1 MLPGQTVRLQERG
14 RRGDLQVCSS
24 PCRRDGRALCP
35 IPCPPTTQS
44 QVRRRNQKR
53 KYPVCDFTSPHPGVN
68 TAMMSQFCSKFW
80 GLLSPT
86 HSDSSQGGQE
96 SGGVQEMG
104 GEQKLA
110 PHSGRKTGTRGHTVY
125 RVDCIRIIPHHTT
138 PCLCLSLLM
147 SLSSFHLSFSKLCLF
162 SISFSLHPHSTLNW
176 KLRRDFIR
184 RTKVCTN
191 LCFPSRNENS
201 N

>member
-1 MLPGQTVRLQERG
+1 MISLLLLRSNKWVAGAEGAACPDSEIAGERQEGRPASMLESLQEGWKGPLPHPMPTYNPVTGEERETKG
-14 RRGDLQVCSS
+14 GNI
-24 PCRRDGRALCP
+24 LCD
-35 IPCPPTTQS
+35 
-44 QVRRRNQKR
+44 
-53 KYPVCDFTSPHPGVN
+53 DFTSSHPGVN

-125 RVDCIRIIPHHTT
+125 RVDCIRIIPHHS
-138 PCLCLSLLM
+138 PPVSVCLSLCLYL
-147 SLSSFHLSFSKLCLF
+147 LSIFHSQNSAFFPCLF
-162 SISFSLHPHSTLNW
+162 LSVQIQL
-176 KLRRDFIR
+176 
-184 RTKVCTN
+184 
-191 LCFPSRNENS
+191 
-201 N
+201 

>member
-1 MLPGQTVRLQERG
+1 MISLLLLRSNKWVAGAEGAACPDSEIAGERQEGRPASMLESLQEG
-14 RRGDLQVCSS
+14 WKGPLPHPMPTYNPVT
-24 PCRRDGRALCP
+24 GEEGKKGENILCD
-35 IPCPPTTQS
+35 
-44 QVRRRNQKR
+44 
-53 KYPVCDFTSPHPGVN
+53 DFTSPHPGVN

-125 RVDCIRIIPHHTT
+125 RVDCIRIIPHHS
-138 PCLCLSLLM
+138 PPVSVCLSLCLYL
-147 SLSSFHLSFSKLCLF
+147 LSIFHFQNSASFPCLF
-162 SISFSLHPHSTLNW
+162 LSVQIQL
-176 KLRRDFIR
+176 
-184 RTKVCTN
+184 
-191 LCFPSRNENS
+191 
-201 N
+201 

>member
-1 MLPGQTVRLQERG
+1 MLPAQTVRLQERG
-14 RRGDLQVCSS
+14 RRGDLQVCLS

-44 QVRRRNQKR
+44 QVRRKNKRR

-125 RVDCIRIIPHHTT
+125 RVDCIRIIPHHS
-138 PCLCLSLLM
+138 PPVSVCLSLCLYLLSIFHFQNFA
-147 SLSSFHLSFSKLCLF
+147 SLPCLF
-162 SISFSLHPHSTLNW
+162 LSIQIQL
-176 KLRRDFIR
+176 
-184 RTKVCTN
+184 
-191 LCFPSRNENS
+191 
-201 N
+201 